1 MLIMSNVPHGLHTN
15 LNPPFEKGGFFVKSA
30 VRGEQFVANETACL
44 KKYSDQKS
52 AAKCPPEKPNVKF
65 QKKFEILL

>member
-1 MLIMSNVPHGLHTN
+1 M
-15 LNPPFEKGGFFVKSA
+15 KSA

-65 QKKFEILL
+65 QKKFEMLL